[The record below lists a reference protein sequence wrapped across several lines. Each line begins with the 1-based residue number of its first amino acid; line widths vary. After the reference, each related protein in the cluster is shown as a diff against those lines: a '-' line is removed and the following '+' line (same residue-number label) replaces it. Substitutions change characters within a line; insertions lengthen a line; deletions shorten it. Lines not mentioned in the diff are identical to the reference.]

1 MYEFFSTIYT
11 TSLPHL
17 HIDSFQQNESG
28 WDHIAI
34 IINNA
39 LLFRFPREATI
50 AKRIPL
56 EKELCSL
63 LAKSLHD
70 IEIPNYHL
78 FYTNESD
85 TIPTCSYYTLIY
97 GEPLTAQ
104 MIANLTIQERE
115 QVITQIAQFLATLH
129 TISLEHATQ
138 LGFKIEKTITYWKQ
152 LQMKLNRYLSHTFI
166 KCEKEAFDK
175 LFHQFFTLFHR
186 YDLQYTMIHAD
197 FTHHHIL
204 FDEKRKKVSGII
216 DFGDTQIRDPA
227 FDFAGL
233 YHDFGNVFTE
243 DVYKKY
249 CTLILHHDSS
259 FMQRI
264 ISFYQHS
271 PLLHQLLYNL
281 ERKDEHAIHNGLKKL
296 RTMPQG
302 LN

>member
-1 MYEFFSTIYT
+1 MNSFQQYIQQA
-11 TSLPHL
+11 LPHL

-28 WDHIAI
+28 WDNIAI

-39 LLFRFPREATI
+39 LLFRFPRKVTA

-78 FYTNESD
+78 LYSNESD
-85 TIPTCSYYTLIY
+85 AVPACSYYTFIH
-97 GEPLTAQ
+97 GKPLTPQ

-115 QVITQIAQFLATLH
+115 KVMMQIARFLATLH
-129 TISLEHATQ
+129 TISMEHAIQ
-138 LGFKIEKTITYWKQ
+138 LGFKMEKTITYWKQ
-152 LQMKLNRYLSHTFI
+152 LQIKLNGYLSHLLTRF
-166 KCEKEAFDK
+166 EKEAFDK
-175 LFHQFFTLFHR
+175 FFHQFFTLLHR
-186 YDLQYTMIHAD
+186 YDLQHTMIHAD

-204 FDEKRKKVSGII
+204 FDEKHKKVSGII
-216 DFGDTQIRDPA
+216 DFGDTQIGDPA

-233 YHDFGNVFTE
+233 YHDFGSIFTE

-249 CTLILHHDSS
+249 CALIPHHDSS
-259 FMQRI
+259 FMKRI

-281 ERKDEHAIHNGLKKL
+281 ERKDEHAIHNGLKNL
-296 RTMPQG
+296 RTMLQG